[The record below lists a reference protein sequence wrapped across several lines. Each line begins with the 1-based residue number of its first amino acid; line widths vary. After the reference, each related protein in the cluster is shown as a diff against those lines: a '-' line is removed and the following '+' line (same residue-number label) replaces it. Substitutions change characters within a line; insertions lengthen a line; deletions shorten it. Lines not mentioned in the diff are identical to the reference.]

1 MATRVA
7 EALAF
12 PISNNNETTTPRLT
26 NVLQYTFLLSP
37 VILAIVVL
45 FISFSLHLRKV

>member
-12 PISNNNETTTPRLT
+12 PISNNETTTPRLT

-37 VILAIVVL
+37 VIL
-45 FISFSLHLRKV
+45 